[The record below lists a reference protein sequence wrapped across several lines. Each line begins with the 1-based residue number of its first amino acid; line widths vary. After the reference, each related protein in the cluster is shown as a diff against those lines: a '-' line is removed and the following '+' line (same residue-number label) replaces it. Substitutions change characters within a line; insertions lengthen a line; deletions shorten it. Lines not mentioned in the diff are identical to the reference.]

1 MTTEITK
8 RALVCVVLV
17 SILSLVVLAACAGA
31 PGKPG
36 KPGLPGLAG
45 DPGKPRVSRVWRD
58 CQASRDWKGT
68 RDCPASR
75 DSRDRLASPESR
87 GYPDC
92 QGLPGAPGEPGKPG
106 LPGRRGSPGK
116 PGLQGSPGIAPH
128 ANVRSAGSTLY
139 LDGIADI
146 WGSGFQ
152 KFEPVTVY
160 IDLET
165 EGASIVLGS
174 TDADAGG
181 AWQVQ
186 ASGYD
191 QGLDASTANALSLG
205 INAGSIFSIVAEGA
219 DGTKASTPVRIAG
232 QTPPPPLPPAT
243 PVTGSVL
250 VGSFAADGSFRV
262 GVADEGGEITL
273 VAAGFSPG
281 EFINVTINGIS
292 WTTMIAGEDGG
303 AQVSAVPEI
312 FVSRVITPVGAGYH
326 QIELTDSHGGI
337 DYKAPIWILPA
348 AGQ

>member
-8 RALVCVVLV
+8 RALVCAVLV

-45 DPGKPRVSRVWRD
+45 DSGKPGKP
-58 CQASRDWKGT
+58 G
-68 RDCPASR
+68 
-75 DSRDRLASPESR
+75 LA
-87 GYPDC
+87 
-92 QGLPGAPGEPGKPG
+92 GLPGLQGLKGDPGLPGKPGLQGPPGEPGKPG
-106 LPGRRGSPGK
+106 LPGLPGAPGEPGNPGLPGDPGK

-191 QGLDASTANALSLG
+191 EGLDAKYSECVVSRDQCRQHLLHRRRGRRWDQG
-205 INAGSIFSIVAEGA
+205 IHACEDSRS
-219 DGTKASTPVRIAG
+219 DTRAS
-232 QTPPPPLPPAT
+232 
-243 PVTGSVL
+243 
-250 VGSFAADGSFRV
+250 
-262 GVADEGGEITL
+262 
-273 VAAGFSPG
+273 VAAG
-281 EFINVTINGIS
+281 N
-292 WTTMIAGEDGG
+292 
-303 AQVSAVPEI
+303 
-312 FVSRVITPVGAGYH
+312 SRKGLGAGR
-326 QIELTDSHGGI
+326 LVRGGR
-337 DYKAPIWILPA
+337 LL
-348 AGQ
+348 

>member
-45 DPGKPRVSRVWRD
+45 DSGKPGTPGLAGLPGLQGLEGDPGLPGKPGLQGS
-58 CQASRDWKGT
+58 SGEPGKPGL
-68 RDCPASR
+68 P
-75 DSRDRLASPESR
+75 
-87 GYPDC
+87 
-92 QGLPGAPGEPGKPG
+92 GLPGAPGEPGKPG
-106 LPGRRGSPGK
+106 LPGEAGK

-139 LDGIADI
+139 LDGIAGI

-191 QGLDASTANALSLG
+191 QGLDESTAKALSLG
-205 INAGSIFSIVAEGA
+205 INAGNIFSIVAEGA
-219 DGTKASTPVRIAG
+219 DGTKASTPVMIAG
-232 QTPPPPLPPAT
+232 QAPPRPLPPPV

-250 VGSFAADGSFRV
+250 VGSIADDGSFRV

-292 WTTMIAGEDGG
+292 WTTMIAGEEGG

>member
-45 DPGKPRVSRVWRD
+45 DSGKPGKP
-58 CQASRDWKGT
+58 G
-68 RDCPASR
+68 
-75 DSRDRLASPESR
+75 LA
-87 GYPDC
+87 
-92 QGLPGAPGEPGKPG
+92 GLPGLQGLKGDPGLPGKPGLQGPPGEPGKPG
-106 LPGRRGSPGK
+106 LPGLPGAPGAPGNPGLPGDPGK

-191 QGLDASTANALSLG
+191 EGLDASTANALSLG
-205 INAGSIFSIVAEGA
+205 INAGNIFSIVAEGA

-232 QTPPPPLPPAT
+232 QTPAPPLPPAT
-243 PVTGSVL
+243 PVRGSVL

-262 GVADEGGEITL
+262 GVADEGGEVTL
-273 VAAGFSPG
+273 IAAGFTPG
-281 EFINVTINGIS
+281 ELINVTLNGNT

-303 AQVSAVPEI
+303 AQVSAVPNV
-312 FVSRVITPVGAGYH
+312 FVSRVITILGAGYH
-326 QIELTDSHGGI
+326 QIELTDSHGGT